1 MAALMNKSVQ
11 NNHGRQKEKGQSL
24 VEFALFFSII
34 LMMLSLVLDMG
45 RLYFAYLAIQNAAAE
60 GAAYGIVFPTWHD
73 GTDNPNPNNI
83 AYRALHEAPG
93 GLIKWDNPDVETEVL
108 FTTPGNP
115 IKVTVYSDFKLIT
128 PIAQLFAGGEV
139 IRIKGTAVQ
148 NIISPG
154 A

>member
-1 MAALMNKSVQ
+1 MNQSVQ
-11 NNHGRQKEKGQSL
+11 NNQRLKKEKGQSL

-34 LMMLSLVLDMG
+34 LVMLSLVLDMG
-45 RLYFAYLAIQNAAAE
+45 RLYFAYVAIQNAAAE

-73 GTDNPNPNNI
+73 GVDNPDPNNI
-83 AYRALHEAPG
+83 AYRALHEAPS
-93 GLIKWDNPDVETEVL
+93 GLIKWVNPDVDTEVV

-115 IKVTVYSDFKLIT
+115 ITVTVYSDFKLIT

-139 IRIKGTAVQ
+139 IRIRGTAVQ
-148 NIISPG
+148 SIISPG